1 MMLRNSVN
9 NSSATQHQPS
19 DADDDDEDD
28 AKGNMSETECE
39 PLAALLR
46 HYLLLRTLQK

>member
-19 DADDDDEDD
+19 DDDDDDDEDD

-46 HYLLLRTLQK
+46 HYLLQK